1 MAVQIPLNKFVLVT
15 KTLRGEDNG
24 EVQVY
29 QTPVGVS
36 SVVLSFQISN
46 VLAESLTGAE
56 DSITINVVIDRGG
69 GNEFFLVKEAVIPVS
84 EALNPLSGK
93 LVLQEGDIVKLE
105 ALEGPTFAPVSEADI
120 VLSVLENANE

>member
-15 KTLRGEDNG
+15 KTLRGED

-46 VLAESLTGAE
+46 VMQEAQDTE
-56 DSITINVVIDRGG
+56 DSITIDLIIDRSGT
-69 GNEFFLVKEAVIPVS
+69 EFFLVKEAVIPVS

-93 LVLQEGDIVKLE
+93 LVLQEGDIVKLKPLTGDGLPE
-105 ALEGPTFAPVSEADI
+105 SSEADI

>member
-1 MAVQIPLNKFVLVT
+1 MAEQIPLNKFVLVT
-15 KTLRGEDNG
+15 KTLREEDDG
-24 EVQVY
+24 EVEVY

-56 DSITINVVIDRGG
+56 DSITINVVIDRGS

-105 ALEGPTFAPVSEADI
+105 ALEGQTFAPVSEADI

>member
-1 MAVQIPLNKFVLVT
+1 MAEQIPLNKFVLVT
-15 KTLRGEDNG
+15 KTLREEDNG

-46 VLAESLTGAE
+46 VLQEATEGAE

-93 LVLQEGDIVKLE
+93 LVLQEGDIVKVE
-105 ALEGPTFAPVSEADI
+105 ALIGELFPNTSEADI